1 MAGME
6 RYGSFPV
13 TQQSPS
19 TTNVTPKDG
28 TLGGQSVKL
37 SPMQRLSGAL
47 SDAASAVKSFF
58 AGLKPE
64 TISYQPKV
72 SQSEAQKV
80 AMHAANIIVSYLM
93 TRERGEYA
101 NPVILQGRIEQFV
114 KTCEKNGDID
124 GAQILRDCCFQ
135 HGVDPASLTK
145 GLPGLG
151 DGLMNLYAYEFGER
165 SSMVTYMHAKT
176 DGDGTGQTKPKGHYE
191 KMDARI
197 THAFGSLESLLNEAT
212 TRPVKNDSGLL
223 GPCMSP
229 VPPIQERISTAT
241 QMMSTLIHQFEEVAA
256 DDADEQ
262 QRIVKDLAAKLRDKP
277 SPSDIAKDA
286 VKAEL
291 DNPRFEEGFKNALSR
306 LGKPQLDDLLNRLA
320 DLSKAA
326 VQGSQEKTD
335 ADLLHK
341 IAQDIRTPGH

>member
-1 MAGME
+1 MAGLE

-13 TQQSPS
+13 AQQTGTTS
-19 TTNVTPKDG
+19 TVAPKDG
-28 TLGGQSVKL
+28 NLGGQSVKL

-47 SDAASAVKSFF
+47 SDAATAVKSFF
-58 AGLKPE
+58 AGLKSE

-80 AMHAANIIVSYLM
+80 AVSAAHRIVSDLR
-93 TRERGEYA
+93 TRELGRYA
-101 NPVILQGRIEQFV
+101 NPVILQGQIERFV

-135 HGVDPASLTK
+135 QGLDPSSLTK

-165 SSMVTYMHAKT
+165 SNTVSYMRTKT
-176 DGDGTGQTKPKGHYE
+176 DGDGETKPKGHYE

-197 THAFGSLESLLNEAT
+197 THAFGTLENLLNEAS

-223 GPCMSP
+223 GPCMSFD
-229 VPPIQERISTAT
+229 PPIHERISTAT
-241 QMMSTLIHQFEEVAA
+241 QMMSTLVHQFEEVAA

-262 QRIVKDLAAKLRDKP
+262 QRIVRDIATKLRDKP
-277 SPSDIAKDA
+277 SASDIAQDP
-286 VKAEL
+286 VKAAL

-306 LGKPQLDDLLNRLA
+306 LGKPQLDDLLDRLA

-326 VQGSQEKTD
+326 VQGSQERTD

-341 IAQDIRTPGH
+341 IAQGIRSPGH